1 MLNALALL
9 TGFIITIVTLM
20 PPTSLPKQPETEGIK
35 IASQPKVYYPNLAEE
50 DEKPTVLAQ
59 TNETQDEINN
69 QEEKELTPTLSEP
82 EAVPSRRP
90 TPTLSPPPTST
101 PTPTPREETNVLSQE
116 PTNFI
121 MNQINSY
128 RTANGL
134 PAFETHSE
142 VCSFAQVRLN
152 EIQSGFNHEGFN
164 ERLQNGTLPYSSFSQ
179 VAENIAD
186 APSYT
191 QVFDM
196 WKNSSGHNQKL
207 LSSMQYA
214 CVAGSGRLY
223 VFESWTP

>member
-9 TGFIITIVTLM
+9 TGFVITIVTLM
-20 PPTSLPKQPETEGIK
+20 PPTSLPKQTEVEGIK

-50 DEKPTVLAQ
+50 DEKPAVLAQ

-69 QEEKELTPTLSEP
+69 QEEKELTPT
-82 EAVPSRRP
+82 P
-90 TPTLSPPPTST
+90 TPTSSPLPTST
-101 PTPTPREETNVLSQE
+101 PTPTPEEATSELSQE
-116 PTNFI
+116 PANFI

-134 PAFETHSE
+134 PVFEAHPE

-152 EIQSGFNHEGFN
+152 EIQNGFNHEGFN

-186 APSYT
+186 ASSYT
-191 QVFDM
+191 QVFEM

-207 LSSMQYA
+207 LSSMQHA